1 VDARARIAHH
11 LLAMRKTTS
20 DLTLRPKR
28 PADDAFLF
36 RISDRLF
43 APYSVHPT
51 SAMSAMLGERGA
63 CVRVAE
69 IRRAPVGF
77 FVVGIERF
85 PRPFGPWK
93 RPALARLNAIGVA
106 PEAQGRGVGRFLL
119 GHAEEVARDDGAV
132 SMTLMTADTND
143 RARRLFR
150 SAGYQE
156 LYALDGAY
164 AKGQRGIVMTK
175 AL

>member
-1 VDARARIAHH
+1 
-11 LLAMRKTTS
+11 MRKTTS

-28 PADDAFLF
+28 PADDDFLF

-43 APYSVHPT
+43 APYSVHPA
-51 SAMSAMLGERGA
+51 SAMASMLSERGA
-63 CVRVAE
+63 RVMVAE
-69 IRRAPVGF
+69 TRRAPVGF

-93 RPALARLNAIGVA
+93 RPALARLNAIGVS

-119 GHAEEVARDDGAV
+119 GHAEELARDDGAV
-132 SMTLMTADTND
+132 SMTLMTADTNH
-143 RARRLFR
+143 RARALFR
-150 SAGYQE
+150 LAGYHE
-156 LYALDGAY
+156 LYALDRAY
-164 AKGQRGIVMTK
+164 AKGQRGIIMTR

>member
-1 VDARARIAHH
+1 VVDARARIAHPA
-11 LLAMRKTTS
+11 AMRKTTS

-28 PADDAFLF
+28 AADDDFFF
-36 RISDRLF
+36 RLSDWIF

-51 SAMSAMLGERGA
+51 SAMASMLNERGA
-63 CVRVAE
+63 KAMVAE
-69 IRRAPVGF
+69 LRRAPVGF

-85 PRPFGPWK
+85 HRSFGPWK
-93 RPALARLNAIGVA
+93 RPALARLNAIGVL
-106 PEAQGRGVGRFLL
+106 PEAQGRGVGRCLL
-119 GHAEEVARDDGAV
+119 GRAEEAARDGGAV

-156 LYALDGAY
+156 LYTLEEAY
-164 AKGQRGIVMTK
+164 AKGQRGIIMTR